1 MELFNTLLKGSWKD
15 KNGNV
20 LTFMEDKEN
29 EKGLIMLIDGGDCS
43 EGMEEK
49 VDCDLEDI
57 KKAVLWYG
65 YTELFDNL
73 SKTLKK

>member
-1 MELFNTLLKGSWKD
+1 MELYDILLKGSWKD

-20 LTFMEDKEN
+20 LTFMKDEDREN
-29 EKGLIMLIDGGDCS
+29 GLIMLIDGGDCS

-73 SKTLKK
+73 YNSIN

>member
-1 MELFNTLLKGSWKD
+1 MKD
-15 KNGNV
+15 
-20 LTFMEDKEN
+20 EDREN
-29 EKGLIMLIDGGDCS
+29 GLIMLIDGGDCS

-73 SKTLKK
+73 YNSIN